1 MRCPTCHRT
10 YGSQVGLA
18 ALSVRE
24 AMVAKMSSAHALC
37 PECGIP
43 TGKNLLE
50 NNGKCEGCRKID
62 LTHQRTIPMK
72 LEACR

>member
-1 MRCPTCHRT
+1 MHCPTCHRAS
-10 YGSQVGLA
+10 GPQMGRA
-18 ALSVRE
+18 AVTVRD
-24 AMVAKMSSAHALC
+24 AMVAKMSSDHALC

-50 NNGKCEGCRKID
+50 NNGKCEGCRKAD
-62 LTHQRTIPMK
+62 LTMARTIPMK